1 MVMQGPRVI
10 AIANQKGGVG
20 KTTTALTLGA
30 ALVLLKKRTLVI
42 DLDPHASATIHLAY
56 YPETIHDSVVD
67 VFLKEVGRGDVES
80 LIQRNSRHF
89 FDFIPG
95 SIKLSMV
102 EAELKDKVGK
112 GRILKRVLSLL
123 DEEYDYIILDCPPSF
138 GVILVNALVASTLIV
153 IPIQA
158 EFLALHGLRLTFD
171 TIRML
176 NKVLPEPLS
185 YKALAT
191 MFDKR
196 VGACRR
202 VVEVLRQNLR
212 DRFFKTIIGIDT
224 KFREASARGEIIY
237 NIAPGS
243 RGAKQYLELA
253 REIIAYEN

>member
-1 MVMQGPRVI
+1 MNVQGPRVI

-56 YPETIHDSVVD
+56 YPETIKDSIVN
-67 VFLKEVGRGDVES
+67 VFLKEVSREDVES
-80 LIQRNSRHF
+80 LIQRNTRHF

-95 SIKLSMV
+95 SIKLSIV
-102 EAELKDKVGK
+102 EGELKDRAGK
-112 GRILKRVLSLL
+112 GRILKRVLSLIG
-123 DEEYDYIILDCPPSF
+123 DRYDYIILDCPPSF

-176 NKVLPEPLS
+176 NKVLSRPLS

-191 MFDKR
+191 MFDRR

-202 VVEVLRQNLR
+202 VVEVLRQNLK
-212 DRFFKTIIGIDT
+212 DKFFRTIIGIDT

-237 NIAPGS
+237 NIAPAS
-243 RGAKQYLELA
+243 RGGKQYMELA
-253 REIIAYEN
+253 REIITNED